1 MASIRREITIHAQPD
16 RVWDALRDVGALHT
30 RLAKGFVRDT
40 KLDGETRTVTFAN
53 GNVVHERIVDVD
65 DERRRVAWNVT
76 DAPFVHHN
84 ASAEIIATGND
95 SCRFVWTADLLP
107 HALAPTVAGL
117 IETGLSSIKKTL
129 EATESSPEARS

>member
-1 MASIRREITIHAQPD
+1 MASIRREITIHASPD

-40 KLDGETRTVTFAN
+40 TLEGETRTVTFAN

-84 ASAEIIATGND
+84 ASAEVIATSD
-95 SCRFVWTADLLP
+95 HACRFVWTADMLP

-117 IETGLSSIKKTL
+117 IEAGLASIKATL
-129 EATESSPEARS
+129 EPATS